1 MTGLQPGL
9 GSGEWGKRSKR
20 RSGQTLT
27 EAEMLCDY
35 ISVFQ
40 LDFQVLVMA
49 KHSSYQTLLPA
60 LSYAAP
66 FTRTTPGSEQ
76 WDLVEN
82 IT

>member
-1 MTGLQPGL
+1 MAGLQPGL

-27 EAEMLCDY
+27 EAEMLCDS

-49 KHSSYQTLLPA
+49 KHSSHQLSFP

-66 FTRTTPGSEQ
+66 FTRTTPGIEQ
-76 WDLVEN
+76 WDLAEN

>member
-1 MTGLQPGL
+1 
-9 GSGEWGKRSKR
+9 
-20 RSGQTLT
+20 
-27 EAEMLCDY
+27 MLCDS

-49 KHSSYQTLLPA
+49 KHSSHQLSFP

-66 FTRTTPGSEQ
+66 FTRTTPGIEQ
-76 WDLVEN
+76 WDLAEN